1 MQGNYKI
8 KHIEKLVEVTAE
20 IVKACLRDDRR
31 AIKSLYMYCFKQ
43 LMPVCFRYHHNEED
57 ARAALNMGFMKILK
71 GLETIEGEF
80 NFNAWSKRIMINSL
94 IDEYRRN
101 KKHSEHLHY
110 RETERELEL
119 NVDSVVNS
127 ADSNFGCD
135 AIMKM
140 VDDLPPISAKVFN
153 LYVIDGYN
161 HKEIGELL
169 SISEGT
175 SKWHLSTARKILR
188 DKLEKIETVYKKMVI

>member
-1 MQGNYKI
+1 MD
-8 KHIEKLVEVTAE
+8 VTAE
-20 IVKACLRDDRR
+20 IVKACLRDDRG
-31 AIKSLYMYCFKQ
+31 AIKTLYMHCFKK
-43 LMPVCFRYHHNEED
+43 LIPICHRYNHNEDD

-71 GLETIEGEF
+71 GLETIEGDF

-101 KKHSEHLHY
+101 KKHSEHLQY
-110 RETERELEL
+110 RETERELEM

-127 ADSNFGCD
+127 ADSNFGYQ

-140 VDDLPPISAKVFN
+140 VEELPPVSAKVFN
-153 LYVIDGYN
+153 LHVIDGYN

-169 SISEGT
+169 SISVGT
-175 SKWHLSTARKILR
+175 SKWHLSTARKTLR
-188 DKLEKIETVYKKMVI
+188 EKLEKLETVNKMVI

>member
-8 KHIEKLVEVTAE
+8 KYIEKLVEVTAE

-31 AIKSLYMYCFKQ
+31 AIKLLYMYCFKR
-43 LMPVCFRYHHNEED
+43 LMPVCFRYHLNEED

-71 GLETIEGEF
+71 GLEAIDEEF

-101 KKHSEHLHY
+101 KKHREHLQY
-110 RETERELEL
+110 RETERELEV

-127 ADSNFGCD
+127 ADSNFGYNT
-135 AIMKM
+135 IMKM
-140 VDDLPPISAKVFN
+140 VENLPPISAKVFS
-153 LYVIDGYN
+153 LYVVDGYN

-169 SISEGT
+169 GISEGT

-188 DKLEKIETVYKKMVI
+188 DKLEKIETGHKKMVV